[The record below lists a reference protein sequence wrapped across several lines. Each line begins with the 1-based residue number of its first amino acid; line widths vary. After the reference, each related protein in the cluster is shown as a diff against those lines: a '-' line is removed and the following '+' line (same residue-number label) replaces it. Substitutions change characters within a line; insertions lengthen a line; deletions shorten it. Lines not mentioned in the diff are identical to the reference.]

1 MNCEQANQIDMVGYL
16 HSIGHE
22 PSKIRGNDYW
32 YHSPLRDEKEPSF
45 KINRN
50 KNVWYDHGLGKGG
63 TLVDFTIEYYHC
75 NNVAEALQN
84 LSFFQGQNLFQNSCN
99 RPPFHSYEHNTF
111 PDDTRETAIRIIAA
125 KQPIQNPILCRYL
138 NQRKIE
144 KNIANKYCYEIQF
157 TNVSNDKTYIA
168 IGFKNNAGGY
178 ELRNEYFKGSSSPK
192 YITYLDNSADKITV
206 FEGFFD
212 FLSYQTIHQNQQQ
225 EMIDLPVR
233 QTNFLVL
240 NSLSFFER
248 SLLLMEKHQS
258 IHLYLDQDEA
268 GRKNTKQALKRSP
281 NFKDESKLYKGYK
294 DLNDWLS
301 NFGRLKMQKNVRPSV
316 HRHL

>member
-1 MNCEQANQIDMVGYL
+1 MNCEQANQIDLVIYL

-22 PSKIRGNDYW
+22 PAKIRGNDYW
-32 YHSPLRDEKEPSF
+32 YQSPLRDEKEPSF
-45 KINRN
+45 KVNRN
-50 KNVWYDHGLGKGG
+50 KNVWYDHGLGEGG
-63 TLVDFTIEYYHC
+63 TLIDFTIEYFHC
-75 NNVAEALQN
+75 KTIPEALQN
-84 LSFFQGQNLFQNSCN
+84 LSFFQGQKIFQRNGN
-99 RPPFHSYEHNTF
+99 RPPFHSYEHNIF
-111 PDDTRETAIRIIAA
+111 QGDTRETAIRIIAA

-138 NQRKIE
+138 KQRKIE
-144 KNIANKYCYEIQF
+144 KSMANKYCYEVEF
-157 TNVSNDKTYIA
+157 VNGSNDKKYFA
-168 IGFKNNAGGY
+168 LGFKNNAGGY

-192 YITYLDNSADKITV
+192 YITYLDNRASNVTV

-212 FLSYQTIHQNQQQ
+212 FMSYQTIHQNQQQ
-225 EMIDLPVR
+225 E

-268 GRKNTKQALKRSP
+268 GRKNTKLALKRSP

-294 DLNDWLS
+294 DLNDWLI
-301 NFGRLKMQKNVRPSV
+301 NFGKLKMQKNVRLSV